1 MEVIELRPAGLGDGA
16 RGLSFQGETMDAVLE
31 TRSLTKTY
39 REATVVNA
47 VDLAVRRGE
56 VYGFLGPNGAGKTTV
71 MKMILGLLPPTSGSV
86 ALFGATAGADRSAAL
101 RRIGMASETPYLYPE
116 MTAAEYLGF
125 FAGLYE
131 VENPSRRIGE
141 ILERF
146 GLTDA
151 AGKRLRTFS
160 QGMAQRIN
168 LARAFLHDPELLLL
182 DDPVGGLDPRWIKEL
197 RDIIEEARRRQKTVF
212 LSSHLLSIV
221 ETVCDR
227 VGIINKGRL
236 IAEDSLEA
244 ITGALTGVQMM
255 TVEVAEMKEG
265 IGEALRAVDDVME
278 VSSSGNFFFLRC
290 GRGTAMRERIARAVT
305 AAGGTVLMV
314 GSEKASLEDTFL
326 ELTERNVSLLGKP

>member
-1 MEVIELRPAGLGDGA
+1 
-16 RGLSFQGETMDAVLE
+16 MDAVLE
-31 TRSLTKTY
+31 TRGLSKTY
-39 REATVVNA
+39 REKTVVDA
-47 VDLAVRRGE
+47 VDLTVRRGE

-71 MKMILGLLPPTSGSV
+71 MKMILGLLPPTAGSV
-86 ALFGATAGADRSAAL
+86 ALFGRTVGSDRAAVL
-101 RRIGMASETPYLYPE
+101 RRIGMASETPYLYSE
-116 MTAAEYLGF
+116 MTADEYLGF

-131 VENPSRRIGE
+131 VVDPRRRVRE
-141 ILERF
+141 ILGRF
-146 GLTDA
+146 GLSDV

-182 DDPVGGLDPRWIKEL
+182 DDPVAGLDPRWIKEL

-227 VGIINKGRL
+227 VGIIHEGRL

-244 ITGALTGVQMM
+244 ITSALTRAQAI

-265 IGEALRAVDDVME
+265 IGEALGRLEE
-278 VSSSGNFFFLRC
+278 VTEVTVSGRFLSLRC
-290 GRGTAMRERIARAVT
+290 TGGTAMRERIARAV
-305 AAGGTVLMV
+305 AEAGGTVLMV
-314 GSEKASLEDTFL
+314 RLEKVTLEDTFL
-326 ELTERNVSLLGKP
+326 ELTEGNVSLLGKS